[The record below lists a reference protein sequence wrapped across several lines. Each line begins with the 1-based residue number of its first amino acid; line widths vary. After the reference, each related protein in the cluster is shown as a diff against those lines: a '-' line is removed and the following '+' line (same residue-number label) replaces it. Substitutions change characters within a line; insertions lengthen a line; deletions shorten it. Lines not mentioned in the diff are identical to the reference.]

1 MPNWSEYNV
10 WERGEGL
17 WRGLRRRIAAT
28 FALVAGGFAA
38 LVLYAAF
45 LASRFAWYENLAVIL
60 SALVLIPA
68 SIVVMWL
75 LWGLS
80 LHRRFAPD
88 EPIGPFDPFDP
99 W

>member
-1 MPNWSEYNV
+1 MSSWSDYNV

-17 WRGLRRRIAAT
+17 WRGLRIRIAAT
-28 FALVAGGFAA
+28 FALAAGGFVA
-38 LVLYAAF
+38 LLLYAAF

-68 SIVVMWL
+68 TIVGMWL

-88 EPIGPFDPFDP
+88 EPFGPFDP